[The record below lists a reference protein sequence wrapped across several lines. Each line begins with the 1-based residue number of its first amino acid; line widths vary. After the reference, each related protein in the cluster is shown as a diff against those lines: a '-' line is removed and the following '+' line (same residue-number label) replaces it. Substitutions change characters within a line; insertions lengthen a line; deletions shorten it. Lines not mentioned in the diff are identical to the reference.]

1 MDSKKQGKTNKRKG
15 SNAER
20 EYAAKFREIG
30 YDACITARLGS
41 RLHDNCG
48 VDLIN
53 LPFSVQVKAGYGRG
67 LNYSQVLFYTKSM
80 LLQHIPQDADKP
92 VICIHKKPKKKGVTP
107 ENEFNELV
115 VMSFNDF
122 QKLIAK

>member
-1 MDSKKQGKTNKRKG
+1 MGKRNKRKG
-15 SNAER
+15 SDAER
-20 EYAAKFREIG
+20 EYAQKFREMG
-30 YDACITARLGS
+30 YEYCVTSRLGS
-41 RLHDNCG
+41 KLHDNCG

-53 LPFSVQVKAGYGRG
+53 LPFNVQVKAGYGRG

-80 LLQHIPQDADKP
+80 LMQHIPAEADNP